1 MSVSPAD
8 AAPAARAAGG
18 PRVVLVGPMGS
29 GKSTVGALLAE
40 RLGVPYR
47 DTDADIVAA
56 EGRAIA
62 DLFVDEGE
70 PYFRERERAAV
81 RDAVAAHTGVLS
93 LGGGAILDE
102 GTRALLRGLPVVY
115 LSMDVEE
122 AVRRVGLNT
131 ARPLLAVNP
140 RKQWRELMEARRHLY
155 EEVARAVVATDDRTP
170 EEVAEAVLDALE
182 LKTATPG
189 GRPPGPRPE
198 DAMTSKVTRIH
209 VDGTAGTEPYE
220 VLVGRQ
226 LLGELGGLIGGAVKR
241 VAVIHP
247 EALAETGD
255 ALRQDLADQGYEA
268 VAVQVPNAE
277 EAKTAEVAAYCWK
290 ALGQSGF
297 TRTDVIVGVGGG
309 ATTDLAGFV
318 AASWLRGVRWIAVP
332 TTVLGMVDA
341 AVGGKTG
348 INTAEGKNL
357 VGAFHPPAGVLC
369 DLAALDSLPV
379 HDYVSGLAEIIK
391 AGFIADPAI
400 LDLIEADPEA
410 ARTPAGPH
418 TAELIERSIRVKA
431 EVVSGDLKESGRREI
446 LNYGH
451 TLAHAIEKNE
461 RYKWRHGAAVAVGMH
476 FAAELGRL
484 AGRLDDATADRHR
497 TVLESVGLPLSYRY
511 DQWPKLLETMK
522 VDKKSRGDLLRFIV
536 LDGLA
541 KPTVLEGPDP
551 AVLLA
556 AYGEVAD

>member
-1 MSVSPAD
+1 MS
-8 AAPAARAAGG
+8 
-18 PRVVLVGPMGS
+18 
-29 GKSTVGALLAE
+29 
-40 RLGVPYR
+40 
-47 DTDADIVAA
+47 TDQ
-56 EGRAIA
+56 E
-62 DLFVDEGE
+62 
-70 PYFRERERAAV
+70 
-81 RDAVAAHTGVLS
+81 
-93 LGGGAILDE
+93 
-102 GTRALLRGLPVVY
+102 
-115 LSMDVEE
+115 
-122 AVRRVGLNT
+122 
-131 ARPLLAVNP
+131 
-140 RKQWRELMEARRHLY
+140 
-155 EEVARAVVATDDRTP
+155 
-170 EEVAEAVLDALE
+170 
-182 LKTATPG
+182 
-189 GRPPGPRPE
+189 
-198 DAMTSKVTRIH
+198 VTRIQ
-209 VDGTAGTEPYE
+209 VGGSAGTEPYE

-226 LLGELGGLIGGAVKR
+226 LLGELPALIGDKAKR

-247 EALAETGD
+247 EALADTGE
-255 ALRQDLADQGYEA
+255 ALREDLAAQGYEA
-268 VAVQVPNAE
+268 VAIQVPNAE

-290 ALGQSGF
+290 ALGQTGF

-318 AASWLRGVRWIAVP
+318 AATWLRGVRWVAVP

-369 DLAALDSLPV
+369 DLAALESLPV
-379 HDYVSGLAEIIK
+379 HDFVSGLAEIIK
-391 AGFIADPAI
+391 TGFIADPVI
-400 LDLIEADPEA
+400 LDLIEEDPQA

-418 TAELIERSIRVKA
+418 TAELIVRSIRVKA
-431 EVVSGDLKESGRREI
+431 DVVSGDLKESGRREI

-461 RYKWRHGAAVAVGMH
+461 RYKWRHGAAVSVGMV

-497 TVLESVGLPLSYRY
+497 AVLESVGLPLTYRG

-541 KPTVLEGPDP
+541 KPSVLEGPDP
-551 AVLLA
+551 AVLVA
-556 AYGEVAD
+556 AYGELSA

>member
-1 MSVSPAD
+1 M
-8 AAPAARAAGG
+8 
-18 PRVVLVGPMGS
+18 
-29 GKSTVGALLAE
+29 
-40 RLGVPYR
+40 
-47 DTDADIVAA
+47 TDQA
-56 EGRAIA
+56 
-62 DLFVDEGE
+62 
-70 PYFRERERAAV
+70 
-81 RDAVAAHTGVLS
+81 
-93 LGGGAILDE
+93 
-102 GTRALLRGLPVVY
+102 
-115 LSMDVEE
+115 
-122 AVRRVGLNT
+122 
-131 ARPLLAVNP
+131 
-140 RKQWRELMEARRHLY
+140 
-155 EEVARAVVATDDRTP
+155 
-170 EEVAEAVLDALE
+170 
-182 LKTATPG
+182 
-189 GRPPGPRPE
+189 
-198 DAMTSKVTRIH
+198 VTRIQ
-209 VDGTAGTEPYE
+209 VGGTAGHDPYE

-226 LLGELGGLIGGAVKR
+226 LLGELPALIGQKARR
-241 VAVIHP
+241 VAVVHP
-247 EALAETGD
+247 EALAGTGE

-268 VAVQVPNAE
+268 VAIQVPNAE
-277 EAKTAEVAAYCWK
+277 EAKTVEVAAYCWK
-290 ALGQSGF
+290 ALGQTGF
-297 TRTDVIVGVGGG
+297 TRTDVIIGVGGG

-332 TTVLGMVDA
+332 TTVLAMVDA

-369 DLAALDSLPV
+369 DLAALDSLGV
-379 HDYVSGLAEIIK
+379 NDYVSGMAEIIK

-400 LDLIEADPEA
+400 LDLVEADPEG
-410 ARTPAGPH
+410 ARTPSGAH

-431 EVVSGDLKESGRREI
+431 EVVSNDLKESGLREI

-461 RYKWRHGAAVAVGMH
+461 RYKWRHGAAVSVGMV

-497 TVLESVGLPLSYRY
+497 SVLESVGLPLTYRG
-511 DQWPKLLETMK
+511 DQWPRLLETMK

-556 AYGEVAD
+556 AYGEVSA